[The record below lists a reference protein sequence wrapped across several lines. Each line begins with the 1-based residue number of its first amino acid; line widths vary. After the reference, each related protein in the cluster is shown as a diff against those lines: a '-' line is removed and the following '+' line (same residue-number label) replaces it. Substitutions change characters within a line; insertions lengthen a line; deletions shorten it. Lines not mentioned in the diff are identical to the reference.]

1 MMPGDAPWQRKQ
13 LSWFEIKA
21 SWLAQ
26 LRRRDGWMDTA
37 VQGGVGSDKGFQ
49 LDLVLCFVSWP
60 GRSDHVYLYT
70 SKASEKGKNKIQA
83 TDIL

>member
-37 VQGGVGSDKGFQ
+37 VQGGVGSDKGF
-49 LDLVLCFVSWP
+49 
-60 GRSDHVYLYT
+60 
-70 SKASEKGKNKIQA
+70 
-83 TDIL
+83 